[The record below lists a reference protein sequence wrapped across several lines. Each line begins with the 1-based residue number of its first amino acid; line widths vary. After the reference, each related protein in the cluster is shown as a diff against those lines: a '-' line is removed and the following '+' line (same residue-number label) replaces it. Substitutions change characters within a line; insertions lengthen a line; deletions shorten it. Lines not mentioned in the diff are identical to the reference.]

1 MWRECHQYIP
11 VCCSVLQCVAVCY
24 SVLQCA
30 AVCCSVKQCFA
41 VCCRVLQC
49 LPRKCCV
56 RKECRHC
63 VAPNSCV
70 LRFDS
75 VCSSVLQCI
84 TVRCS
89 VLQHSLQEQRYMK
102 GISSVCRACGIVCCI
117 VRCFNIYMYGL
128 WLYYARVSRGYHT
141 SANEPSSRQIMRD
154 KSHYANMF
162 QKENFSIAMQTCFK
176 KRISRLPSRN

>member
-1 MWRECHQYIP
+1 MCCSVLQCVTVCCSADKDPCVLTVFWARSAATERCSMRRECHQYIP

-30 AVCCSVKQCFA
+30 AVCCSVLQCFA

-49 LPRKCCV
+49 LPRKCCM

-63 VAPNSCV
+63 IALHCCV
-70 LRFDS
+70 LWCDS

-89 VLQHSLQEQRYMK
+89 VLQRYPQEQRYMK

-128 WLYYARVSRGYHT
+128 WLYYARVSRGYLHVC
-141 SANEPSSRQIMRD
+141 
-154 KSHYANMF
+154 K
-162 QKENFSIAMQTCFK
+162 
-176 KRISRLPSRN
+176 